1 MSYAQD
7 SDRDSRPD
15 ADAPASG
22 LSTEVR
28 HEVSDGNAP
37 EGTRRR
43 SAGAPAR
50 LAYRVDEAC
59 ALLGVSRDTIERAV
73 KAGRLKS
80 GKGLGRRLIDAES
93 LRAMYD
99 DTSEG

>member
-1 MSYAQD
+1 MRKKPTNEVVAS
-7 SDRDSRPD
+7 RDPL
-15 ADAPASG
+15 AP
-22 LSTEVR
+22 
-28 HEVSDGNAP
+28 P
-37 EGTRRR
+37 Q
-43 SAGAPAR
+43 R

-99 DTSEG
+99 DTSSGA

>member
-1 MSYAQD
+1 M
-7 SDRDSRPD
+7 RKI
-15 ADAPASG
+15 
-22 LSTEVR
+22 
-28 HEVSDGNAP
+28 
-37 EGTRRR
+37 
-43 SAGAPAR
+43 PAR
-50 LAYRVDEAC
+50 TRKPTKEDLDDGPAAAGLAYLDEAC

-80 GKGLGRRLIDAES
+80 GTGHGRRLVDAES